1 MTGHRTGIEL
11 GMRKREM
18 HPLIDREKQRIAQQY
33 RRHNRV
39 VSIASFVVLLLG
51 LFAFLVSGA
60 SSNLAVF
67 AERLSGARAVVILAY
82 FTVLYVA
89 YSAMTFPFVYW
100 SGFIIE
106 HRFGFSRQTFGQWIV
121 DWVKSFLVGFV
132 LGGIVFEVL
141 YLVTR
146 VSVHLWWL
154 WLALFMIVFSVVL
167 ANLFPVLILPLFY
180 KTSPLSNSDLKQ
192 RIEALCERMNIPIQG
207 VYNINL
213 SSKSTKANAAVAGLG
228 NTKRILLGDTL
239 LADYSPDETISVLA
253 HEITHF
259 AEHHTW
265 WLVGI
270 QSVVTLA
277 LFYVLYQVYPVLY
290 GLAGF
295 QHISEIAAFP
305 VFALAFAGLNFVTK
319 PLSAGISR
327 YFERRADRGALDL
340 TGDADSFIKVMAK
353 FCNKQLM
360 IAYPHPLIEWYKY
373 SHPSPGNRIRFAEQW
388 AKRKSD

>member
-1 MTGHRTGIEL
+1 
-11 GMRKREM
+11 MRKREM

-39 VSIASFVVLLLG
+39 VSITSFVVLLLG

-60 SSNLAVF
+60 SNNLAVF
-67 AERLSGARAVVILAY
+67 AERLSGARAVVILVY

-89 YSAMTFPFVYW
+89 YSAITFPFVYW
-100 SGFIIE
+100 SGFVIE
-106 HRFGFSRQTFGQWIV
+106 HRFGFSLQTFGQWIV

-146 VSVHLWWL
+146 ASVHLWWL

-167 ANLFPVLILPLFY
+167 ANLFPVMILPLFY
-180 KTSPLSNSDLKQ
+180 KTSPLSDSDLKQ
-192 RIEALCERMNIPIQG
+192 RIEALCERMNIPVQG
-207 VYNINL
+207 VYSINL

-277 LFYVLYQVYPVLY
+277 LFYVFYQVYPVLY

-295 QHISEIAAFP
+295 THTSEIAAFP
-305 VFALAFAGLNFVTK
+305 VFAFAFAGLNFVTK
-319 PLSAGISR
+319 PLSAGVSR
-327 YFERRADRGALDL
+327 YFERRADSGALDL

-373 SHPSPGNRIRFAEQW
+373 SHPSPGNRIRFAEKWQK
-388 AKRKSD
+388 AQRLSKNC